1 MERLSNRI
9 GAMAYAM
16 AYRNLNTLQWSLW
29 APLKRVGIHKV
40 KKRCF
45 VIRSDLDEDAPEHR
59 TAQVHDPPLC
69 FEMKFVSFQRS
80 CTLHVKTGCTLA
92 KIIDASPQNQRVQK
106 NHKKKK
112 SVVFTVFMCF
122 TVFY

>member
-1 MERLSNRI
+1 MYI
-9 GAMAYAM
+9 Y
-16 AYRNLNTLQWSLW
+16 LNTLQWSLW

-80 CTLHVKTGCTLA
+80 CTLHVKTGCTPA

-106 NHKKKK
+106 NHKNKKHG
-112 SVVFTVFMCF
+112 FHGFH
-122 TVFY
+122 VFYSVLLTLDIKKLVFL